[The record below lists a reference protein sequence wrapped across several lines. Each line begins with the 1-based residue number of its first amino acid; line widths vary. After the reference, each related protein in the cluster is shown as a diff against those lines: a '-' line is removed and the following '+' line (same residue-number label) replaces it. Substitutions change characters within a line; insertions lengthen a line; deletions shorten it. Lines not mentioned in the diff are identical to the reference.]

1 MKPRP
6 SSSPP
11 PQPPLLRLKKI
22 GGRTPSKA
30 PRGPPFFQ
38 RSFSHFPLINS
49 AVPRSIHPSVHP
61 SPHERSDFFFGNQ
74 LAGSTH
80 HAVPFDA
87 SRGQRSWIAPPALS
101 NPNPPVSSLRIEG
114 VSFRFPSFPN
124 WRPGTRSF
132 GVRRKRV
139 DRFRAIAPE
148 SRLVR
153 GER

>member
-11 PQPPLLRLKKI
+11 PPTSIIEVEEDRWKDPEQGTGRPPLFPKI
-22 GGRTPSKA
+22 LFPFSPDKLSSPS
-30 PRGPPFFQ
+30 
-38 RSFSHFPLINS
+38 ID
-49 AVPRSIHPSVHP
+49 PSVHP

-87 SRGQRSWIAPPALS
+87 SRGQRSWIAPPAVP

-114 VSFRFPSFPN
+114 VSFPFPSFPN